1 MEACVRNRKPQPSA
15 QLWLVPRLLLDAGA
29 DEAALVRLERQ
40 VEHRESV
47 ACGSWHGNPGR
58 VIDLEAVA
66 GFVGRTA
73 RAALRNGLVALIN
86 SVGPVAGDCDRKSPS
101 ANERQ
106 GNPRGQDCSE
116 KQRKKSCGTLT
127 VVDVTGRTR
136 RQRRDGKRAG
146 LGGNRAGLAGPGRTV
161 RRRPRRRRRLHT
173 KGPHDLP

>member
-1 MEACVRNRKPQPSA
+1 MWVVGVEACVRNRKPQPSA

-86 SVGPVAGDCDRKSPS
+86 SVGPVAGDCDRNISVS
-101 ANERQ
+101 ERKA
-106 GNPRGQDCSE
+106 GEPTRSGL
-116 KQRKKSCGTLT
+116 QRKTEKEKLW
-127 VVDVTGRTR
+127 
-136 RQRRDGKRAG
+136 
-146 LGGNRAGLAGPGRTV
+146 
-161 RRRPRRRRRLHT
+161 HT
-173 KGPHDLP
+173 HRG